1 MKTPR
6 SFVQMGLNELGL
18 LKDLAQIGKS
28 AGTDVRKCA
37 SQPALNTLK
46 TQLVVLVMNAPA

>member
-37 SQPALNTLK
+37 SQLALNTLK
-46 TQLVVLVMNAPA
+46 TQLVMLVMNAPA